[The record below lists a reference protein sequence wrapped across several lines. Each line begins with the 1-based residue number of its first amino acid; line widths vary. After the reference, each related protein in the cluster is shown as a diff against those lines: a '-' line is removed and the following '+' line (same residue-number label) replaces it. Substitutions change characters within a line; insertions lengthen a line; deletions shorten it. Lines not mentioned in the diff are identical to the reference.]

1 MIVFLNFKKMIT
13 PAIVR
18 ILFFLAVIACVFFGV
33 VAIISGIKGPH
44 RGGMEI
50 FIGLIITIM
59 GPIMIRIA
67 CKIIIVIFSIHDN
80 LIETKNLLNKAV

>member
-1 MIVFLNFKKMIT
+1 MIDFLNFKKMIT

-18 ILFFLAVIACVFFGV
+18 ILFFLAVIACVFFVV
-33 VAIISGIKGPH
+33 VAIISVIKGPH

-50 FIGLIITIM
+50 FIGLIIAIM